1 MFEKLSIGGV
11 TVNFDEIYIMN
22 PWWRDK
28 LAVYTDRN
36 ILQYQ
41 KSKFKYEPKALS
53 LQINLSVPGI
63 YTLRG
68 PRQVGKTTFV
78 KLLILRLIESGVE
91 PSRVLFFTC
100 DMVRD
105 NMELVDLVKLYSQAF
120 ASKEKINYI
129 FIDEITQVS
138 NWQTA
143 VKYLA
148 DLGLLDNAVVLLTGS
163 SAYDLK
169 ISTERLPGRKGAGK
183 DLVFLPITF
192 SEYLETLG
200 IHLEKLDLTSILSLS
215 EDELKITAVKYS
227 FVESYFYKYARSGGF
242 PKVIDEFESEG
253 KYSDMTK
260 AIYRDFVLGD
270 AEKYAKSRERVIEI
284 FEKLPDIVGQRFSW
298 QSLSNDLGPIIRS
311 VNTIVEYFEFLAY
324 SFIVSI
330 VYFIDPSTKEI
341 KRNKQK
347 KVYPLD
353 PMICSIISD
362 VSRKEIAMPQ
372 VMELIMLRQLM
383 VPQDVEQTAL
393 NLVNGP
399 YFWYSEKGN
408 EIDFIVNKD
417 GVLIPIEVKYQNKI
431 NKSDYT
437 GMKRVFGK
445 GIVATKDTIG
455 KDDNIILMPI
465 WLLLALIK

>member
-1 MFEKLSIGGV
+1 M
-11 TVNFDEIYIMN
+11 NFDELYIMN
-22 PWWRDK
+22 PWWRDRV
-28 LAVYTDRN
+28 AIYADRN

-41 KSKFKYEPKALS
+41 QSKFKYDPKVLFSEIDLS
-53 LQINLSVPGI
+53 IPGI

-68 PRQVGKTTFV
+68 PRQVGKTTFS

-91 PSRVLFFTC
+91 PSRILFFTC
-100 DMVRD
+100 DMVKD
-105 NMELVDLVKLYSQAF
+105 NSELVDLVKLHSQTF
-120 ASKEKINYI
+120 ASKEKMNYI
-129 FIDEITQVS
+129 FIDEITQVP
-138 NWQTA
+138 NWQA
-143 VKYLA
+143 AIKFLA

-169 ISTERLPGRKGAGK
+169 ISTERLPGRRGVGK
-183 DLVFLPITF
+183 NLIFLPITF
-192 SEYLETLG
+192 SEYLETLSV
-200 IHLEKLDLTSILSLS
+200 HLDKLDLPSILALG
-215 EDELKITAVKYS
+215 EDELKIIAFKYS
-227 FVESYFYKYARSGGF
+227 FIEAYFHKYALSGGF
-242 PKVIDEFESEG
+242 PKVIDEFEREG
-253 KYSDMTK
+253 KCSDITK

-270 AEKYAKSRERVIEI
+270 AEKYMKSRERMIEI

-298 QSLSNDLGPIIRS
+298 QSLSNDLGLIIRS

-341 KRNKQK
+341 RRNKQK

-353 PMICSIISD
+353 PMICSIISETGK
-362 VSRKEIAMPQ
+362 KEIAMPQ
-372 VMELIMLRQLM
+372 IMELLMLRQLM
-383 VPQDVEQTAL
+383 IPQHIEQTAL
-393 NLVNGP
+393 NLTSGP

-408 EIDFIVNKD
+408 EIDFIVD
-417 GVLIPIEVKYQNKI
+417 REGMLIPIEIKYQNRI

-455 KDDNIILMPI
+455 KDGNIVLMPI
-465 WLLLALIK
+465 WLLLALMK